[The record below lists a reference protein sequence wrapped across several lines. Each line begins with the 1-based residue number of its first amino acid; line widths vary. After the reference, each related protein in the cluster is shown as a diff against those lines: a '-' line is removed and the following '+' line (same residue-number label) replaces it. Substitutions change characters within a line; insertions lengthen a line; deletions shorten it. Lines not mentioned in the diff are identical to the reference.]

1 MDVDFA
7 EPEEVR
13 EGTSRI
19 WMIGL
24 PVILLMAVVLSVMT
38 ANECH
43 STFEVHHQIVSRT
56 PSLIYGAV
64 TWSWWVAVACALWS
78 YGQKHPRFLRFS
90 AQGLVR
96 HGVLAVCLS
105 VLHVTLLQ
113 WTIRAVSAH
122 WTTWGATYRFY
133 RVGTGQHYGIEL
145 VVYGF
150 VYAFAGLLSLQSQN
164 QHELFQKLNLQR
176 QLSTAQLKAL
186 QMQMEPHFLFNT
198 LNAIASLVAQH
209 RNNEAN
215 RTLDHLNTILRA
227 TLRNAP
233 AEKIPFHE
241 EMKVIESFLAIQQI
255 RFPEQLKVSLKVSSD
270 TLDGLVPPF
279 LLQPIIENAV
289 CHGVAVMDS
298 QGEIK
303 TSADRIGDMLHLR
316 VWNSAP
322 RERLSHHEGHGI
334 GQKNTRERL
343 GHFYPGRHD
352 FQAGHLADGAYEV
365 SIIIPFETV
374 MP

>member
-1 MDVDFA
+1 
-7 EPEEVR
+7 
-13 EGTSRI
+13 
-19 WMIGL
+19 L
-24 PVILLMAVVLSVMT
+24 
-38 ANECH
+38 
-43 STFEVHHQIVSRT
+43 
-56 PSLIYGAV
+56 
-64 TWSWWVAVACALWS
+64 
-78 YGQKHPRFLRFS
+78 FS
-90 AQGLVR
+90 QYQTQQTLV
-96 HGVLAVCLS
+96 
-105 VLHVTLLQ
+105 
-113 WTIRAVSAH
+113 
-122 WTTWGATYRFY
+122 
-133 RVGTGQHYGIEL
+133 
-145 VVYGF
+145 
-150 VYAFAGLLSLQSQN
+150 
-164 QHELFQKLNLQR
+164 QKLELEN

-233 AEKIPFHE
+233 AEKIPFQE

-289 CHGVAVMDS
+289 CHSVAVMDS

-303 TSADRIGDMLHLR
+303 TSAHRIGDLLHLR

-322 RERLSHHEGHGI
+322 RERSSNHEGHGI

-352 FQAGHLADGAYEV
+352 FQAGHLPDGAYEV
-365 SIIIPFETV
+365 IIIIPFETL
-374 MP
+374 MQ